1 MHFDIMQDL
10 VNFIYVSS
18 SFFAEREKGKLDQG
32 LSLLLF
38 INSVKKNQSHI
49 NKLNITSHWS
59 LATRQIEFFLMDS

>member
-10 VNFIYVSS
+10 VNFIYVSLP
-18 SFFAEREKGKLDQG
+18 FFAEREKGKLDQG

-49 NKLNITSHWS
+49 NKLNITSH
-59 LATRQIEFFLMDS
+59 